1 MLKTR
6 NTLLLEAQATIGK
19 PALRAIAFFTA
30 MRTSIYLATFDTV
43 VNDLRALGLKEM
55 LILPVIVKPQAKE
68 QRKAAPQVKEEKYIY
83 IESDHREQF
92 GKTRA
97 RLK

>member
-1 MLKTR
+1 MKVNCLKSK
-6 NTLLLEAQATIGK
+6 ATIGK

-30 MRTSIYLATFDTV
+30 MCTRVNLTAFDTV
-43 VNDLRALGLKEM
+43 INDLRALGLKEM
-55 LILPVIVKPQAKE
+55 LILPIVVKPQAEE
-68 QRKAAPQVKEEKYIY
+68 QRKATPQIQEKKNIY

-92 GKTRA
+92 GTTRA

>member
-1 MLKTR
+1 MKLNCLKSK
-6 NTLLLEAQATIGK
+6 ATIGK

-30 MRTSIYLATFDTV
+30 MCTRVNLTTFDTV
-43 VNDLRALGLKEM
+43 INDLRALGLKEM
-55 LILPVIVKPQAKE
+55 LILPIVVKPQAEE
-68 QRKAAPQVKEEKYIY
+68 QHKATPQIKEEKYIY

-92 GKTRA
+92 GITRA